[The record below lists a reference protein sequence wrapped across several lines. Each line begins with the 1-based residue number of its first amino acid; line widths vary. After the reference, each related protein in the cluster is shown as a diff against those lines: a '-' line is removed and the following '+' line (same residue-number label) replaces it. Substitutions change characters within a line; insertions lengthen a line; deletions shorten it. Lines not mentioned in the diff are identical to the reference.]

1 MENNELGKLVLKIV
15 SVYISMTYLKLKT
28 LHLIALY

>member
-15 SVYISMTYLKLKT
+15 SVIISMTYLKLKT
-28 LHLIALY
+28 LHLIVLY